1 MNNFIFTPQN
11 DPLLNPEVIDRQL
24 EQLKLLKQKVTPNTM
39 TNLPKPP
46 QDLWA
51 EIENELSTLT
61 EEQKQDLMRD
71 EQFIERQNAIQ
82 VLYQNVLT
90 TLVKPY
96 LLSDEDGIKALQE
109 QLETVKTLK
118 RKIVKEST
126 RKNELVNEYMENYS
140 DKTWNEF
147 LEIKKS
153 QSTSNQR

>member
-1 MNNFIFTPQN
+1 
-11 DPLLNPEVIDRQL
+11 
-24 EQLKLLKQKVTPNTM
+24 M

-147 LEIKKS
+147 LEIKKN
-153 QSTSNQR
+153 QSTSNQQ